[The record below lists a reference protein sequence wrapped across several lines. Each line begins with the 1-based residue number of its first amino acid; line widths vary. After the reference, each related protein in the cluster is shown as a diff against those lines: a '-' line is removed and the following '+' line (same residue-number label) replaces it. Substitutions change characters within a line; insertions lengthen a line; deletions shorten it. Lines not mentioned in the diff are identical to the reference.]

1 MGDPITETQ
10 GARILGRSL
19 VLQGVE
25 MGHPSQLRLRAEKE
39 NGTMAGSWGAGSR
52 VMVTEGFIETGWLS

>member
-25 MGHPSQLRLRAEKE
+25 MGRSSQLRVRAEKE
-39 NGTMAGSWGAGSR
+39 NDTVAGSWVAGSC
-52 VMVTEGFIETGWLS
+52 VMVAEGFIETG